1 MVVAQEVER
10 SSINVRVGGL
20 IPGPLSLH
28 RQDRELHIAPG
39 GSSIRACV
47 RVWMVIAPDEQ
58 VVPRMAW
65 PPLPP
70 VYECVHEWVNADLC
84 GKELSAE
91 HKTRKAL
98 HKYSPFSI

>member
-39 GSSIRACV
+39 GSSIRVCV
-47 RVWMVIAPDEQ
+47 RV
-58 VVPRMAW
+58 
-65 PPLPP
+65 
-70 VYECVHEWVNADLC
+70 
-84 GKELSAE
+84 
-91 HKTRKAL
+91 
-98 HKYSPFSI
+98 